1 MATLEITI
9 ADESKLDSIISM
21 LKEFGDVNIG
31 KIQLGAKKTKKKAKI
46 NWTDEK
52 LDPATHALVLDS
64 IERRKRGDTSHLIQV
79 NDIKEIFY
87 DL

>member
-1 MATLEITI
+1 MATVEITI
-9 ADESKLDSIISM
+9 SDESKLDSIISM
-21 LKEFGDVNIG
+21 LKEFGDVNIS

-52 LDPATHALVLDS
+52 LDPETERLVWECIAKHEAGVPS
-64 IERRKRGDTSHLIQV
+64 NPPTVREV
-79 NDIKEIFY
+79 FY